1 MVRYYFSAF
10 EKTNRSLFGKKRL
23 DATKQGRTD
32 HHGTE
37 VELSRTPWRGQKLIK
52 ASILELPV

>member
-1 MVRYYFSAF
+1 MVQYYFSAF

-37 VELSRTPWRGQKLIK
+37 VELS
-52 ASILELPV
+52 

>member
-23 DATKQGRTD
+23 DGTKQGRTD

-37 VELSRTPWRGQKLIK
+37 VELSRTPLERSK
-52 ASILELPV
+52 AY